1 MFTGIVNGLV
11 ERLTPLLTHI
21 GDTVCA
27 RTPGLINQWPTYEFM
42 CRNTGRLAEL
52 TIEHVILTLVAM
64 VIAIL
69 LGVLIGVRVSTPP
82 WPERSSRWFWPVL
95 GLVAA
100 SLVVGVLAAIALP
113 EDTAEIARFNASNVT
128 TWGHLLGADAA
139 LGSFGVLALI
149 QSALMLGLAAVLAAG
164 VLPGGTDLRIV
175 GAALAGAVVLPAVL
189 PRPILHILLLQL
201 YQLARV
207 VGLGSGLLNVLA
219 GLLNFVRDAAP
230 LWALIA
236 LVALLG
242 GLSKRVTWRSYV
254 AAALAGYVM
263 ASLLS
268 IFVVKPGGDATAL
281 GIQVA
286 LFAIFAVLVMLGEK
300 AADPALYIVG
310 VIFTIPSLAMF
321 GIMIPIIGIGV
332 DPAIIA
338 LVLYG
343 LLPILR
349 NTITALHELDPAYTE
364 SGRGMGMTDLQ
375 LLTKVQLPLALPVI
389 LAGVRVST
397 VMTVGI
403 ASIATL
409 IGAGGLGELIFQGIN
424 RTQARMVL
432 TGAIWIALLAL
443 AFDFI
448 LGQGEIRWISKGIRP
463 DTGDQTIQD
472 VQEAAGL

>member
-11 ERLTPLLTHI
+11 ERLTPLLTNI
-21 GDTVCA
+21 GNSVCA
-27 RTPGLINQWPTYEFM
+27 QTPGLVTQWPTYEFM
-42 CRNTGRLAEL
+42 CRNTNRLAEL

-82 WPERSSRWFWPVL
+82 WPERSSLWFWPVL
-95 GLVAA
+95 GLAA
-100 SLVVGVLAAIALP
+100 AALVVGVLAVTALP
-113 EDTAEIARFNASNVT
+113 EDTAEIARFNPSNVT
-128 TWGHLLGADAA
+128 TWGHLLEADAA
-139 LGSFGVLALI
+139 LGRFGVLALI

-164 VLPGGTDLRIV
+164 VLPGGTNLRIV

-189 PRPILHILLLQL
+189 PRPILHVLLLQI
-201 YQLARV
+201 YRLAQA
-207 VGLGSGLLNVLA
+207 VGLGDGALSVLA
-219 GLLNFVRDAAP
+219 GVFNLVRDAAP
-230 LWALIA
+230 LWALLGLI
-236 LVALLG
+236 ALLG
-242 GLSKRVTWRSYV
+242 NLSKRVTWRSYV

-263 ASLLS
+263 AALLS
-268 IFVVKPGGDATAL
+268 VFVVKPGGEATAL
-281 GIQVA
+281 GIQVT

-349 NTITALHELDPAYTE
+349 NTITALQELDPAYSE
-364 SGRGMGMTDLQ
+364 AGRGMGMTDLQ

-424 RTQARMVL
+424 RTQGRMVL
-432 TGAIWIALLAL
+432 TGAIWIALMAL

-463 DTGDQTIQD
+463 DKGDRTIQD